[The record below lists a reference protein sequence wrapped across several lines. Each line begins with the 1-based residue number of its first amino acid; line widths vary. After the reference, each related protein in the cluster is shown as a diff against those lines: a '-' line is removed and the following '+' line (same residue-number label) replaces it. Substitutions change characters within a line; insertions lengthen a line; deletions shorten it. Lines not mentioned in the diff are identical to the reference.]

1 MSEHHIVISA
11 DSHCGADL
19 WDYRNYLESKYH
31 PEFDDW
37 ARSIEAAQ
45 ARTAERFKDAPR
57 ADPYASEPMFEISR
71 LGHGGVARGD

>member
-1 MSEHHIVISA
+1 MSEHHFVISA

-45 ARTAERFKDAPR
+45 ARTAERFKDCLLYTSPSPR
-57 ADPYASEPMFEISR
+57 DRSLSR
-71 LGHGGVARGD
+71 MPSSA